1 MLLSHTLRAPEGQGP
16 LLFSP
21 TAGDPFASGFT
32 DGDRFAT
39 AVPASADAFAGF
51 PISAADDFDG
61 ERGAD
66 GDGAVDDGTPQR
78 RRSVEGA
85 GVVLRGGSVDV
96 GVRVLEVGTR
106 SAVAG
111 TTDGVAD
118 REVYV
123 DGAR

>member
-1 MLLSHTLRAPEGQGP
+1 MAARVLLSHTLRSPDGQGP

-21 TAGDPFASGFT
+21 TASDPFVSGFR
-32 DGDRFAT
+32 DGERFAT
-39 AVPASADAFAGF
+39 AVRVG
-51 PISAADDFDG
+51 G
-61 ERGAD
+61 
-66 GDGAVDDGTPQR
+66 
-78 RRSVEGA
+78 VE
-85 GVVLRGGSVDV
+85 V

-111 TTDGVAD
+111 TVDGVPD

>member
-1 MLLSHTLRAPEGQGP
+1 MLLSHTLRSPDGQGP

-21 TAGDPFASGFT
+21 TASDPFASGFK
-32 DGDRFAT
+32 DGERFAT
-39 AVPASADAFAGF
+39 AVGVGGEGGPEG
-51 PISAADDFDG
+51 G
-61 ERGAD
+61 ERVG
-66 GDGAVDDGTPQR
+66 G
-78 RRSVEGA
+78 VE
-85 GVVLRGGSVDV
+85 V

-111 TTDGVAD
+111 TSGGVPD